1 VNAYWIICKIY
12 ALGSAYRSRTAQCY
26 NIPMK
31 LPEKI
36 ETERLI
42 IYPMSPRFTK
52 EIFEN
57 FTQEI
62 TKFMFPSVP
71 QDMSDTEAFVA
82 DAISKNET
90 GEDFQIFYTDKSGEF
105 IGCGGLHHIDTNTPE
120 FGVWV
125 KKSAHGHKYGR
136 EAMLALKKWADTN
149 IQYKYLKYPVDKN
162 NIASR
167 KIPESM
173 NGVIEDSYPYK
184 TASGETLDSI
194 EFRIYRDSNKKI
206 Q

>member
-1 VNAYWIICKIY
+1 
-12 ALGSAYRSRTAQCY
+12 
-26 NIPMK
+26 MK
-31 LPEKI
+31 LPNKI

-42 IYPMSPRFTK
+42 IYPMSLRFK
-52 EIFEN
+52 HEIFEN

-62 TKFMFPSVP
+62 TKFMSLSVP
-71 QDMSDTEAFVA
+71 KDISDTEAFIN
-82 DAISKNET
+82 DAISNNKAGKN
-90 GEDFQIFYTDKSGEF
+90 FQVFYTDKNDEF
-105 IGCGGLHHIDTNTPE
+105 IGCGGLNNIDTDTPE

-136 EAMLALKKWADTN
+136 EAMLALKKWADAN

-173 NGVIEDSYPYK
+173 NGVIEDSYPYN
-184 TASGETLDSI
+184 TASGGTLDCI
-194 EFRIYRDSNKKI
+194 EFRIYRD
-206 Q
+206 